1 MNYIGIDYGIGVD
14 IPTYVVIKHDSNKM
28 IVVDTG
34 SLQEFDYSRYVAS
47 EHQIIG
53 SSEDLEKFKSLLK
66 FKYKITD

>member
-28 IVVDTG
+28 VVVDTG
-34 SLQEFDYSRYVAS
+34 SLYEFDYSTYIAS
-47 EHQIIG
+47 GHQIIG
-53 SSEDLEKFKSLLK
+53 SSEDLEKFKSFLK